1 MAEEFEAE
9 LFELLGLRLLR
20 AFENLRSDQ
29 ERHRIVEY
37 VEALSHQPETK
48 AGSALRLV
56 PSDLERAE
64 QDDFFPGKTI

>member
-9 LFELLGLRLLR
+9 LSELLRLRLLR
-20 AFENLRSDQ
+20 AFENLRSDR

-37 VEALSHQPETK
+37 VEALSHKAETK

-64 QDDFFPGKTI
+64 QNDFAPGKII